1 MIARDGRL
9 LYLSG
14 DEIEGNMARKTT
26 QPTQT
31 PKRGRPPLYGEA
43 MAGRTRQALHKQQ
56 IEVCLAEVA
65 FALRLV
71 LRHSDADTK
80 AGFRANY
87 RGPSG
92 ERLHRGLR
100 ACLKGGS
107 EATPRCWP
115 SLMPCSVFRQIT
127 KYRY

>member
-1 MIARDGRL
+1 
-9 LYLSG
+9 
-14 DEIEGNMARKTT
+14 MARKTT

-43 MAGRTRQALHKQQ
+43 MAGKTRQALHIQRLQ
-56 IEVCLAEVA
+56 ADLDEVA

-71 LRHSDADTK
+71 LRHSDDNTK
-80 AGFRANY
+80 AAFRANY

-100 ACLKGGS
+100 ACLKGDS
-107 EATPRCWP
+107 ESNAEVLAYFDALFGI
-115 SLMPCSVFRQIT
+115 SSDN
-127 KYRY
+127 KNNDN